1 MFVVAEIY
9 GALKSNSLSLLG
21 DGIAM
26 SVDVFSYVTNLAAE
40 SSKDTVDVHR
50 SECKR
55 AVTDVAVPFFSVLCL
70 LGVTGYITY
79 DAICVLKDPPTVDD
93 VPLSYLYGF
102 AIFNLV
108 IDVLCTTLFFY
119 RGREVFEEP
128 LTVGVV
134 LLPTISLDTSFDN
147 EEDFG
152 HLDEDLDGYARY
164 GVGGTGDSGGVG
176 RGLSGSNSGSSK
188 SSSRGATSSSS
199 GMATKKNL
207 NMLSAFTHVSG
218 DTVRTLSVLTAA
230 TVSLVTGI
238 DGDICDAWAAI
249 AVGLT
254 IVAMTAPLVIDIV
267 AAAKSFLRDDGSDGG
282 ADGGRRGYSPVKTK
296 EPIL

>member
-1 MFVVAEIY
+1 
-9 GALKSNSLSLLG
+9 
-21 DGIAM
+21 
-26 SVDVFSYVTNLAAE
+26 VFSYATNLAAE
-40 SSKDTVDVHR
+40 TSKDALEVHR

-70 LGVTGYITY
+70 LSVTAYITY
-79 DAICVLKDPPTVDD
+79 DAVRVLQSPPAVDD

-128 LTVGVV
+128 VTIGMAV
-134 LLPTISLDTSFDN
+134 LPTISLDTSFDN

-152 HLDEDLDGYARY
+152 HLDEDLDYGYARY
-164 GVGGTGDSGGVG
+164 GGDHGKGGSTGG
-176 RGLSGSNSGSSK
+176 
-188 SSSRGATSSSS
+188 SSSS
-199 GMATKKNL
+199 SSSHSSNGKNSRSTAASSSSSSSSAAASSAPSSSSTKKNL
-207 NMLSAFTHVSG
+207 NMMSAFTHVSG

-249 AVGLT
+249 VVGLT
-254 IVAMTAPLVIDIV
+254 IVAMTAPLVLDIV
-267 AAAKSFLRDDGSDGG
+267 ATAKTFLVDDGGDGG